1 LVGVVLALV
10 LTVIPFGLVA
20 ARTLRPIQILAV
32 IGVAAIAQVDDGP
45 GIPP

>member
-20 ARTLRPIQILAV
+20 ARTLRPIRILAV